1 MSEDPSWLPAL
12 ILLNEFDGD
21 WSNYVNAIYERF
33 EHDLLTN
40 QPKYAGKWVR
50 CRRDPIYDG
59 KYAGFWHCVSEGNDE
74 TNRTPDL
81 RRCERIG
88 WVRAVI
94 VNADSAREIYS
105 WKNDRQGEIRNLLW
119 FREEYLVVLAERTR
133 KHDGFQYFQLIT
145 AYQTPEE
152 SRKRKLRAERD
163 SAGP

>member
-1 MSEDPSWLPAL
+1 MSEDPSWLPPL
-12 ILLNEFDGD
+12 ILLNDYGGD
-21 WSNYVNAIYERF
+21 WSRYVEAIYERF
-33 EHDLLTN
+33 KDDLLTN
-40 QPKYAGKWVR
+40 QPRYDSKWVR

-59 KYAGFWHCVSEGNDE
+59 KHAGFWHCVSEGNDE
-74 TNRTPDL
+74 ANRTPDL

-94 VNADSAREIYS
+94 VNADSASEIDS

-133 KHDGFQYFQLIT
+133 KQDGFQYFQLIT
-145 AYQTPEE
+145 AYQTPED